1 MNGSLP
7 TLPTHS
13 CFFESVRTMLVSW
26 EWLSDYVKLTVTHEE
41 MASRWAMTGLNHEST
56 SIVGSDPVIDLEV
69 TSNRGDCLGH
79 IGVAREAAVLLKQ
92 ELCIPQPKPKEA
104 STVAEQIV
112 AVENRYLEGCPRY
125 IARVIKGV
133 KVGPSPE
140 WLRRRLAAI
149 GVKSI
154 NNIVDATNYVMFECG
169 QPLHAFDLSQVRG
182 GKVIVRPAVAKESFV
197 AIDHKTYQLDPSM
210 VVIADAERAIALGGV
225 MGGVDSEVTESTVD
239 ILLETADFVPL
250 SIRRTARRLKLHSPS
265 SYRYERKIDPKQ
277 MEWASLRCCELI
289 LQLAGGELAAG
300 SVDTGDRS
308 ATPSLITLRARR
320 IRDVL
325 GIDVP
330 WSESVDILTRLG
342 CMVRSDTTTS
352 AAASGDES
360 ALIEPPSYRM
370 DLVREIDLIEEI
382 ARIYGYDKI
391 PEDAMVPMVSSAR
404 RPRDVMMT
412 TVRNVCCGFGF
423 DETMTPSLVGK
434 SPALAIS
441 PWTNLEPLKT
451 LVPLLEGASLL
462 RRSLVPSLIASRL
475 FNQQQS
481 NRDVRLF
488 ETSGVYLPI
497 ANGLPIEQLHLG
509 LLGEQDPRL
518 VLGAFEEIIHR
529 TCGSEFIETKL
540 ERQIQSWDYI
550 VPGTGLS
557 LHCDGKLLGW
567 VGVVAKSIT
576 DAMKLDVAVAVGE
589 LNLELLLQYARSV
602 PQLQPIVPFP
612 VVIRDLN
619 LIVDETVT
627 WKSLSSVARASAGE
641 LCVGLDFQE
650 IYRDKK
656 KDGGNKK
663 RVLFSL
669 KLQSASETL
678 TSGQAD
684 EVIARVIEACKKD
697 FEATLLA

>member
-1 MNGSLP
+1 
-7 TLPTHS
+7 
-13 CFFESVRTMLVSW
+13 
-26 EWLSDYVKLTVTHEE
+26 
-41 MASRWAMTGLNHEST
+41 MTGLNHEST

-104 STVAEQIV
+104 ATVAQQIV
-112 AVENRYLEGCPRY
+112 TVENRFLDGCPRY

-182 GKVIVRPAVAKESFV
+182 GKVIVRPAAAKEAFV

-250 SIRRTARRLKLHSPS
+250 SIRRTARKLKLHSPS

-289 LQLAGGELAAG
+289 LQLACGELAAG
-300 SVDTGDRS
+300 SVDTGDKS
-308 ATPSLITLRARR
+308 GSPSPITLRARR

-325 GIDVP
+325 GIEVP
-330 WSESVDILTRLG
+330 WSESIDILTRLG
-342 CMVRSDTTTS
+342 CMVNVDTPAI
-352 AAASGDES
+352 AAVSGDEA
-360 ALIEPPSYRM
+360 ALIQPPSYRM

-441 PWTNLEPLKT
+441 PWTNLET
-451 LVPLLEGASLL
+451 AQ
-462 RRSLVPSLIASRL
+462 
-475 FNQQQS
+475 N
-481 NRDVRLF
+481 
-488 ETSGVYLPI
+488 
-497 ANGLPIEQLHLG
+497 
-509 LLGEQDPRL
+509 
-518 VLGAFEEIIHR
+518 
-529 TCGSEFIETKL
+529 
-540 ERQIQSWDYI
+540 
-550 VPGTGLS
+550 
-557 LHCDGKLLGW
+557 
-567 VGVVAKSIT
+567 
-576 DAMKLDVAVAVGE
+576 
-589 LNLELLLQYARSV
+589 
-602 PQLQPIVPFP
+602 
-612 VVIRDLN
+612 
-619 LIVDETVT
+619 
-627 WKSLSSVARASAGE
+627 ASAP
-641 LCVGLDFQE
+641 
-650 IYRDKK
+650 
-656 KDGGNKK
+656 
-663 RVLFSL
+663 S
-669 KLQSASETL
+669 
-678 TSGQAD
+678 
-684 EVIARVIEACKKD
+684 
-697 FEATLLA
+697 